1 MLISIFCIFVYFV
14 KRYFTGYINILFL
27 SNFHPFNIL
36 RHLLMI
42 FDWLIV
48 IKCLF
53 KKFSACLLDLSELSN
68 GTIWHCT
75 IVKIFLL
82 FLVIHSF
89 ILVWAYG
96 ILLHSVTL
104 IVFVFIFCF
113 WCSDCPRLC
122 QWECQCLCH
131 FEKSLHSE
139 YFITFCPRRC
149 FWLTLYFPCPHPGL
163 SPSSNEP

>member
-104 IVFVFIFCF
+104 IVFVFIFLFLMLRLSQALSVRMSVSLSF
-113 WCSDCPRLC
+113 WKVPPLWIFHYFLSKKMFLAY
-122 QWECQCLCH
+122 LV
-131 FEKSLHSE
+131 FSLPPPW
-139 YFITFCPRRC
+139 T
-149 FWLTLYFPCPHPGL
+149 
-163 SPSSNEP
+163 